1 MTLDK
6 KSKPTIVCPTC
17 GTRQSEDVVRC
28 LVCGTEFASSEKPSK
43 PSKAVQGSR
52 IPQITLSLPAILGL
66 FLLFIV
72 IGAGLVYFATRQP
85 KAEVVPATTTPTIT
99 QTATITITPTATTPA
114 PTETP
119 VPTPTPV
126 TYRVALGDTCSTIA
140 FRFGVNIQSIVL
152 LNDLPAACDTLFEGQ
167 ELKIPFPTPTATAL
181 PTATL
186 SDAEATRIACGEI
199 EYTIQDTDTLSGIAA
214 NYAIT
219 IQTLKDYNGMV
230 NDTVRSGQIIKIPLC
245 QRQATA
251 GPTPTATLPPPYAA
265 PNLLLPADG
274 AAFVTTPDEIITLQW
289 AAVGT
294 LRENEAYAINLLDV
308 TQGTNEEIV
317 DYVLDTKYIVP
328 ETLRPTDNT
337 PHIIRWWVVPVRQS
351 GTDNEG
357 NPIWDTAGEQSVW
370 RDFVWMISGAAAT
383 TPSP

>member
-1 MTLDK
+1 
-6 KSKPTIVCPTC
+6 
-17 GTRQSEDVVRC
+17 VVRC

-52 IPQITLSLPAILGL
+52 LPQITLSLPAILAL

-72 IGAGLVYFATRQP
+72 IGAGLVYFATRQTE
-85 KAEVVPATTTPTIT
+85 AEAAPATTTPTIT
-99 QTATITITPTATTPA
+99 HTATATVTQTPTTPT

-119 VPTPTPV
+119 VPTPTPL

-152 LNDLPAACDTLFEGQ
+152 LNDLPAACDTLFENQ
-167 ELKIPFPTPTATAL
+167 ELKIPFPTPTATAM

-214 NYAIT
+214 NYAVT
-219 IQTLKDYNGMV
+219 IQTLKEYNGRV

-245 QRQATA
+245 QRQATP

-274 AAFVTTPDEIITLQW
+274 AAFVTTADEIITLQW

-294 LRENEAYAINLLDV
+294 LRENEAYSINILDV
-308 TQGTNEEIV
+308 TLGTNEEVV
-317 DYVLDTKYIVP
+317 DYVADTKYIVP
-328 ETLRPTDNT
+328 ETLKPTDNT
-337 PHIIRWWVVPVRQS
+337 PHIIRWWVIPVRQS
-351 GTDNEG
+351 GTDDEG
-357 NPIWDTAGEQSVW
+357 NPIWEAAGEQSVW
-370 RDFVWMISGAAAT
+370 RDFVWLISSGPAT